1 MSLQISERTRAILA
15 LRLVPGVGP
24 RTLGAL
30 LEHVA
35 DPSRLI
41 QGEFGELA
49 DVPNISKALLEKI
62 SQAAKSSALEKELEL
77 LAKHRVTPLAM
88 GESGYPEAITALD
101 GMPPLLY
108 LAGEYTPADHRGVAI
123 VGSREPTPYGR
134 RVAQRLATGLARA
147 GLTVVSGLARGIDGV
162 AHEAA
167 LEAGGRTL
175 AVLANGLSG
184 IYPPEHAD
192 LATRICRS
200 GGLLS
205 EHQMG
210 QKPQAGLFPS
220 RNRLISG
227 LSLAVIVVEAQAK
240 SGTLH
245 TATHAAEQG
254 RPLLA
259 VPGPIDSPLSEGC
272 HKLLREGAMV
282 CRGIDDV
289 LEAIGQQP
297 LAEAIAIKAAPKR
310 RRDAVASQAEPS
322 FINPVESLAPAPSQ
336 PAGLTGP
343 GLEIWKLLGNG
354 PMHLEVLADQLS
366 LNPGALAQV
375 LFPLELGKV
384 VRRLPGG
391 KLELGS
397 KG

>member
-1 MSLQISERTRAILA
+1 MSVELSPRTRAILA
-15 LRLVPGVGP
+15 LRLVPGIGP
-24 RTLGAL
+24 RTLASL
-30 LEHVA
+30 LEHVP
-35 DPSRLI
+35 DPSAL
-41 QGEFGELA
+41 LA
-49 DVPNISKALLEKI
+49 GDAATLAGIPNITKALLDKI
-62 SQAAKSSALEKELEL
+62 TQAARSSALENEVGL
-77 LAKHRVTPLAM
+77 LARHQASPLAL
-88 GESGYPEAITALD
+88 GEPGFPEALASLE

-108 LAGEYTPADHRGVAI
+108 LAGEYTPADRRAVAI

-134 RVAQRLATGLARA
+134 RVAQRLARELAKA
-147 GLTVVSGLARGIDGV
+147 GITVVSGLARGIDGV

-192 LATRICRS
+192 LAQRVRQA
-200 GGLLS
+200 GGLFS
-205 EHQMG
+205 EHPMG

-227 LSLAVIVVEAQAK
+227 LSLAVVIVEAQAK

-254 RPLLA
+254 KPLLA

-272 HKLLREGAMV
+272 HTLLREGALV
-282 CRGIDDV
+282 CRGIEDV

-297 LAEAIAIKAAPKR
+297 APDPTPVKAPPEPKRAKLKENPEAAPIP
-310 RRDAVASQAEPS
+310 AGP
-322 FINPVESLAPAPSQ
+322 INTGPRPQ
-336 PAGLTGP
+336 PTGLTGQ
-343 GLEIWKLLGNG
+343 GLELWKLLENG
-354 PMHLEVLADQLS
+354 PMHLEVLADRLG

-375 LFPLELGKV
+375 LFPLELGQV

-391 KLELGS
+391 KLERGV

>member
-1 MSLQISERTRAILA
+1 MSLELSPRTRAILA
-15 LRLVPGVGP
+15 LRLVPGIGP
-24 RTLGAL
+24 RTLSSL
-30 LEHVA
+30 LEHVP
-35 DPSRLI
+35 DPAGLLSGDTTALDGI
-41 QGEFGELA
+41 
-49 DVPNISKALLEKI
+49 PNISKALLEKI
-62 SQAAKSSALEKELEL
+62 GQAARASVLENEVAL
-77 LAKHRVTPLAM
+77 LARHQVWPLAL
-88 GESGYPEAITALD
+88 GEPGYPDVLAGLE

-108 LAGEYTPADHRGVAI
+108 LAGEYLPCDRRAVAI

-134 RVAQRLATGLARA
+134 RVAQRLARELAGA
-147 GLTVVSGLARGIDGV
+147 GITVISGLARGIDGV

-184 IYPPEHAD
+184 IYPPEHAE
-192 LATRICRS
+192 LAQRVRQA
-200 GGLLS
+200 GGLFS
-205 EHQMG
+205 EHPMG

-227 LSLAVIVVEAQAK
+227 LSLAVVIVEAQAK

-254 RPLLA
+254 KPLLA

-272 HKLLREGAMV
+272 HTLLREGALV
-282 CRGIDDV
+282 CRGMEDV

-297 LAEAIAIKAAPKR
+297 APNPTPVKSPPASKQPKSKAIQEGPAIPAAPC
-310 RRDAVASQAEPS
+310 
-322 FINPVESLAPAPSQ
+322 APNIRPQ
-336 PAGLTGP
+336 PPGISGQ
-343 GLEIWKLLGNG
+343 GLELWRLLENG
-354 PMHLEVLADQLS
+354 PMHLEVLADRLG

-375 LFPLELGKV
+375 LFPLELGQV

-391 KLELGS
+391 KLERGG

>member
-1 MSLQISERTRAILA
+1 
-15 LRLVPGVGP
+15 
-24 RTLGAL
+24 
-30 LEHVA
+30 
-35 DPSRLI
+35 
-41 QGEFGELA
+41 
-49 DVPNISKALLEKI
+49 
-62 SQAAKSSALEKELEL
+62 
-77 LAKHRVTPLAM
+77 
-88 GESGYPEAITALD
+88 
-101 GMPPLLY
+101 
-108 LAGEYTPADHRGVAI
+108 
-123 VGSREPTPYGR
+123 
-134 RVAQRLATGLARA
+134 
-147 GLTVVSGLARGIDGV
+147 
-162 AHEAA
+162 
-167 LEAGGRTL
+167 
-175 AVLANGLSG
+175 
-184 IYPPEHAD
+184 
-192 LATRICRS
+192 
-200 GGLLS
+200 
-205 EHQMG
+205 MG

-310 RRDAVASQAEPS
+310 RRGAVASQAEPS

-391 KLELGS
+391 KLELGA

>member
-1 MSLQISERTRAILA
+1 MSAELSPRTRAIVA
-15 LRLVPGVGP
+15 LRLVPGIGP
-24 RTLGAL
+24 RTLASL
-30 LEHVA
+30 LEHVP
-35 DPSRLI
+35 DPAALLDGDTAALDGI
-41 QGEFGELA
+41 
-49 DVPNISKALLEKI
+49 PNLTKALLDKI
-62 SQAAKSSALEKELEL
+62 AQAARSSALESELAL
-77 LAKHRVTPLAM
+77 LARHQVRPLTL
-88 GESGYPEAITALD
+88 GEPGFPGALTGLE

-108 LAGEYTPADHRGVAI
+108 LAGEYLPADRRAVAL

-134 RVAQRLATGLARA
+134 RVAQRLARELAQA
-147 GLTVVSGLARGIDGV
+147 GITVVSGLARGIDGV

-192 LATRICRS
+192 LAGRMRGA
-200 GGLLS
+200 GGLFS
-205 EHQMG
+205 EHPMG
-210 QKPQAGLFPS
+210 QKPQPGLFPS

-227 LSLAVIVVEAQAK
+227 LSLAVVIVEAQAK

-254 RPLLA
+254 KPLLA

-272 HKLLREGAMV
+272 HTLLREGALV

-297 LAEAIAIKAAPKR
+297 VPDPTPVKATAEPRRAKSKEAPEPPAIPAAPVHPGPR
-310 RRDAVASQAEPS
+310 P
-322 FINPVESLAPAPSQ
+322 Q
-336 PAGLTGP
+336 PP
-343 GLEIWKLLGNG
+343 GLSGQGLELWKLLENG
-354 PMHLEVLADQLS
+354 PMHLEVLADRLG
-366 LNPGALAQV
+366 LNPGTLAQV
-375 LFPLELGKV
+375 LFPLELGQV

-391 KLELGS
+391 KLERG
-397 KG
+397 GRG